1 MCDWHRACS
10 TDGESL
16 GGIPGRVG
24 LDAVSLQ
31 VRRVVGA
38 GCKSDGSAYR
48 GSNPLPAT
56 ARQSAPDLRKR
67 RLGALLAGPVLAG
80 FRHFGENA
88 LTCGDAVFVVCKA
101 IALGECWGK
110 FGPRFGVPR
119 LRCLQLQGDSRAW
132 VAVRAENQSVG
143 VRGSWPEDLRGA
155 RPRLVNSPAAKPLL
169 VRPDRVW
176 S

>member
-1 MCDWHRACS
+1 MADWMCDWHRACS

-56 ARQSAPDLRKR
+56 GTESAPDLRKCR
-67 RLGALLAGPVLAG
+67 SGALLPGPALAG
-80 FRHFGENA
+80 FRPFGENA
-88 LTCGDAVFVVCKA
+88 LTCGDAVLDRKSVV
-101 IALGECWGK
+101 
-110 FGPRFGVPR
+110 
-119 LRCLQLQGDSRAW
+119 
-132 VAVRAENQSVG
+132 
-143 VRGSWPEDLRGA
+143 
-155 RPRLVNSPAAKPLL
+155 
-169 VRPDRVW
+169 
-176 S
+176 